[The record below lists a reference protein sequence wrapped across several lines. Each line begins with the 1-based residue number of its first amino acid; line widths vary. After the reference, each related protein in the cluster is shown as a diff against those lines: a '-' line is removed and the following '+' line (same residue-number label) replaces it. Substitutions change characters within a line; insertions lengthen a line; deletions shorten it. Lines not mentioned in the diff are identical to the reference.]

1 MDATIPFDWKEKPV
15 PVELDAEMVKK
26 VKAKWADLGL

>member
-15 PVELDAEMVKK
+15 PVELDVEMVKK
-26 VKAKWADLGL
+26 VRTRWRELGL

>member
-1 MDATIPFDWKEKPV
+1 MDATIPFDWKEEPV

-26 VKAKWADLGL
+26 VKAKWSGLGL